1 MGKISAAEVLRLRA
15 TSAMSR
21 DQSVRRFAQ
30 DDDSVGVSTKKPLNK
45 LALIG
50 HGPGLFS
57 AAPLGLNSYVVFY
70 TQTLKTVNSFKD
82 NSFPQAGKPVPD
94 SSDLRF

>member
-1 MGKISAAEVLRLRA
+1 LLGAVRWDGQKETAGPSTTLR
-15 TSAMSR
+15 S
-21 DQSVRRFAQ
+21 AQ

-57 AAPLGLNSYVVFY
+57 AAPLRLNSYVVFY
-70 TQTLKTVNSFKD
+70 TQTLKTVDSFKD